1 MRPDSV
7 PTSNK
12 LRLALATDQDR
23 QTIYQ
28 LRHEVYARELRQ
40 YPENSLGELR
50 DSLDAFNFYITASL
64 GGEIVGFVSI
74 TPPNGASYSIDK
86 YFSRAELP
94 FPFDDKLYEVRI
106 LTVTKPYRGQQAANL
121 LMYAALRWVEAQGG
135 TRIVVIGRREVLD
148 IYLKVGLQPLG
159 YQTQAG
165 AVTYE
170 LLSASVSSLR
180 ERMAHYASA
189 LRKVETTM
197 EWQLDIPFHP
207 PEACYHGGAFF
218 EAVGDEFDRLDRS
231 QQVINADVLDAWYP
245 PSPKV
250 LKALQMYLPW
260 LLRTAPPTDC
270 GGMVRTIAR
279 IRGVTPDSILPG
291 AGSSDLIFL
300 ALRHWL
306 TPASRVLILDPTY
319 GEYTYLLRQV
329 IGCQVDHLCLS
340 RSDHYR
346 LDLSHLETRF
356 AQDYDLIIL
365 VNPNTPTGAHIPR
378 PDLEQTL
385 RRAPAKTLVWID
397 ETYIEYA
404 GPDQSL
410 ERFAVQR
417 ANIVVCKSMSKVYAL
432 SGVRAAYLCAA
443 PTLIAPLKRFTPPW
457 AVSLPAQVSAVMA
470 LQDPEYYAKRYEE
483 THTFREQLAESL
495 LATNKLE
502 TIPGTANFL
511 LCHLAIDG
519 PTAATVVERCHAY
532 DLFLRD
538 AGSMGSQ
545 LGRHALRL
553 AVKDPETNHRMVDI
567 LNTVLH

>member
-1 MRPDSV
+1 MRPD
-7 PTSNK
+7 TSPISNR

-28 LRHEVYARELRQ
+28 LRHQVYAHELRQ
-40 YPENSLGELR
+40 YSENSLGELR

-64 GGEIVGFVSI
+64 AGEIIGFVSI
-74 TPPNGASYSIDK
+74 TPPTGASYSIDK

-106 LTVTKPYRGQQAANL
+106 LTVTRPYRGQHAANL

-159 YQTQAG
+159 YQTQSG

-170 LLSASVSSLR
+170 LLSAPISSLR
-180 ERMAHYASA
+180 ARMTHYTST
-189 LRKVETTM
+189 LRKLETNID
-197 EWQLDIPFHP
+197 WQLDIPFRP

-218 EAVGDEFDRLDRS
+218 EAIGDEVDRLDRS
-231 QQVINADVLDAWYP
+231 RQVINADVLDAWYP

-250 LKALQMYLPW
+250 VNALQEYLPW

-270 GGMVRTIAR
+270 GGMVKTIAR

-300 ALRHWL
+300 VLRHWL
-306 TPASRVLILDPTY
+306 TAASRVLILDPTY

-329 IGCQVDHLCLS
+329 IGCQIDHLCLS
-340 RSDHYR
+340 RSDNYR
-346 LDLSHLETRF
+346 LDLTHLEARF

-365 VNPNTPTGAHIPR
+365 VNPNTPTGGHVPR
-378 PDLEQTL
+378 LELEQTL

-410 ERFAVQR
+410 ERFATRQD
-417 ANIVVCKSMSKVYAL
+417 NIVVCKSMSKVYAL

-443 PTLIAPLKRFTPPW
+443 PSLIAPLKRITPPW
-457 AVSLPAQVSAVMA
+457 AVSLSAQIAAVMA
-470 LQDPEYYAKRYEE
+470 LRDPEYYAKRYEE

-502 TIPGTANFL
+502 IIPGTANFL
-511 LCHLAIDG
+511 LCHLATGG
-519 PTAATVVERCHAY
+519 PTASTVTEYCRAY

-538 AGSMGSQ
+538 AGSMGSH

-553 AVKDPETNHRMVDI
+553 AVKEPETNRRMVEI
-567 LNTVLH
+567 LTTVLE